1 MTEYLSYQGS
11 CNTAPPKKKKKKKK
25 TNKQT
30 NRRPLISIKKNSQKT
45 VDSEKD

>member
-11 CNTAPPKKKKKKKK
+11 CNTAPPKKKTKKNKKK
-25 TNKQT
+25 NT

>member
-11 CNTAPPKKKKKKKK
+11 CNTAPPKKKKKK
-25 TNKQT
+25 KQT

>member
-11 CNTAPPKKKKKKKK
+11 CNTAPPKKKKKKK
-25 TNKQT
+25 QT
-30 NRRPLISIKKNSQKT
+30 KRIPQISIKKNSQKT